1 MGGRGG
7 GGRAPGLFGCL
18 SLKRRG
24 TSPQIQDIANDG
36 INVRKQSRPLSG
48 KLAMAPGA
56 TVALHYTATLARL
69 PSPPLPRSEGLTL
82 LTSRRQCN
90 RLYLHLD
97 QLNLRYDEK
106 SFPSFPPPPIMDN
119 RLIILSHPSLLF
131 LLPLPFC
138 NIVRRRIGVYYIKH
152 EKFF

>member
-1 MGGRGG
+1 MFNFSFFLRSKWSKLAGR
-7 GGRAPGLFGCL
+7 GRAPPGYLDVY
-18 SLKRRG
+18 LKRRG

-69 PSPPLPRSEGLTL
+69 PPHLHHSPRCSQGLTL
-82 LTSRRQCN
+82 LTSCRQCN
-90 RLYLHLD
+90 RPSSSLHLD

-106 SFPSFPPPPIMDN
+106 SFSPD
-119 RLIILSHPSLLF
+119 H
-131 LLPLPFC
+131 
-138 NIVRRRIGVYYIKH
+138 GVIA
-152 EKFF
+152 